1 MVHLAPEDQS
11 KSGKENGGKFA
22 TRPWPS
28 VLIYRQLIAEHSH
41 HVGQDCRAAC
51 PKLACPSFSAA
62 EATKLRAD
70 QLVED
75 DYSRKIQHGPNPYST
90 VLSVPA
96 HGQNGDELAWPASL

>member
-11 KSGKENGGKFA
+11 KSGNENGGKFA

-41 HVGQDCRAAC
+41 HVGQD
-51 PKLACPSFSAA
+51 PKLACPSFSAV

-70 QLVED
+70 RLID
-75 DYSRKIQHGPNPYST
+75 DDDSRKIQDGPDPYST

-96 HGQNGDELAWPASL
+96 HGGEW

>member
-11 KSGKENGGKFA
+11 KSGKENWGKFT

-28 VLIYRQLIAEHSH
+28 LLIYRQLIAEHSH

-51 PKLACPSFSAA
+51 PKLTCPTFSAV

-70 QLVED
+70 QLVD
-75 DYSRKIQHGPNPYST
+75 DDSSRKIQHGPNLYST
-90 VLSVPA
+90 VRSVPH
-96 HGQNGDELAWPASL
+96 HGGKW